1 MRKQEMPALEIG
13 KFYKIRFK
21 DVKANSKNKKA
32 DEGRLVYLDDRLA
45 VFDNGHYRNCLMI
58 KNYKNDWEV
67 KGGKR
72 IYEG

>member
-1 MRKQEMPALEIG
+1 MRKQEMPVLEIG
-13 KFYKIRFK
+13 KVYKVRFK
-21 DVKANSKNKKA
+21 DVKANSKYKKA

>member
-45 VFDNGHYRNCLMI
+45 VFDNGRYRNCQLV
-58 KNYKNDWEV
+58 KNYKYDWEV
-67 KGGKR
+67 MRG
-72 IYEG
+72 